1 MTTAI
6 IVISV
11 LLAVGLVLFF
21 TAVGIKRSNP
31 NKYKRVACYTKYTK
45 AAAELASADVLAE
58 TAETLAAN
66 SESASN
72 VESVSNSGITGS
84 SDVLAVANPS
94 NGWTKFKAWWAN
106 HRPSKRRLIQLYCAV
121 LYNANIKGFIS
132 GEIYTSATTKYM
144 CVPGLNCYSCPGAVG
159 ACPMGALQNGLAES
173 NTRAP
178 YYILGILAIFGLMFA
193 RTVCGFL
200 CPIGFGQELLYK
212 ARTPKLKKN
221 RVTRILSYL
230 KYVILALAIALPLIY
245 AMFDIPLP
253 AFCKYI
259 CPAGTVGGAVMLL
272 INPNNA
278 SMFGQLGWQFTWKF
292 CLAIAFI
299 VSSVF
304 IYRVFCRFICPLG
317 AIYGFFNRFALIGV
331 SVDKKS
337 CTDCGLCVAHCKMDV
352 KRVGDHECIN
362 CGECMSVCPTK
373 AISWKG
379 SKIFLHADATAEL
392 APTVKPLSV
401 ENGIV
406 KIEQGDGAVREIPQ
420 SEYIADSVAKAEIA
434 AYDTQDA
441 VKRFAPSSPAV
452 SKKKPKKSV
461 KFWLEMTVWILALA
475 LLVGALVYYNF
486 VDVKAPGPVNTETGY
501 EVGDVAPDFTVN
513 LYGSEGGE
521 FNLYANR
528 GKVTVINFWATWCT
542 PCVNEMPY
550 FNQLAQNYDIEVI
563 AIHGMITRD
572 VQKFID
578 DNWSDY
584 IVTFAQ
590 DVIEN
595 NQSVTY
601 RMLGGNTAWPMTVI
615 VDEEGTVVYNDI
627 RSFHSYDDMI
637 RVLGE
642 YLQ

>member
-11 LLAVGLVLFF
+11 LLAVGLALFF

-31 NKYKRVACYTKYTK
+31 NKYKRVACYTK
-45 AAAELASADVLAE
+45 AVAELASADVLAD
-58 TAETLAAN
+58 TADTVVANAELAAN
-66 SESASN
+66 FGIAENAESIAK
-72 VESVSNSGITGS
+72 S
-84 SDVLAVANPS
+84 ST
-94 NGWTKFKAWWAN
+94 GWTKFKVWWAN

-132 GEIYTSATTKYM
+132 GEIYTSETTKYM

-200 CPIGFGQELLYK
+200 CPIGLGQELLYK

-259 CPAGTVGGAVMLL
+259 CPAGTLGGAVMLL

-278 SMFGQLGWQFTWKF
+278 SLFGQLGWQFTWKF
-292 CLAIAFI
+292 CLAIAFV

-331 SVDKKS
+331 TVDKKS

-420 SEYIADSVAKAEIA
+420 NEFIADSVAKAEIA
-434 AYDTQDA
+434 AYDTQEA
-441 VKRFAPSSPAV
+441 VEKFAPSSPAV

-461 KFWLEMTVWILALA
+461 KFWLEMTAWILALA

-486 VDVKAPGPVNTETGY
+486 VDVKVPEPVNTETGY
-501 EVGDVAPDFTVN
+501 EVGDVAPDFTLN

-542 PCVNEMPY
+542 PCVGEIPY
-550 FNQLAQNYDIEVI
+550 FNRLANDNRDITVI
-563 AIHGMITRD
+563 AINADPSD
-572 VQKFID
+572 VA
-578 DNWSDY
+578 DY
-584 IVTFAQ
+584 IDRKESIESDGSTSHWRDYNIMFAQ
-590 DVIEN
+590 DGIDGA
-595 NQSVTY
+595 QALTFKAF
-601 RMLGGNTAWPMTVI
+601 GGTGFLPLTVI
-615 VDEEGTVVYNDI
+615 VDGEGKVVYNSI
-627 RSFHSYDDMI
+627 KSFHSYDEMVSI
-637 RVLGE
+637 LGQ
-642 YLQ
+642 YLE